1 MENYPGAAAN
11 SQFSILNS
19 QFSNLNK
26 FIMNVHFIAIGGSAM
41 HNLAIALHQ
50 KGYHVTGSD
59 DEIFDPA
66 RGRLERYGLLPES
79 YGWHPE
85 RITPNLD
92 AIVLGMHARA
102 DNPEL
107 LRAQELGIKIFS
119 YPEYLYEQS
128 KTKTR
133 VVIGGS
139 HGKTTTTAMILHVLQ
154 HCGIEADYMVGAQ
167 LEGFEVMVRLSETAK
182 VMVIEGDEYLT
193 SPIDRRPKFHLYKPH
208 VAIVTGIEWD
218 HINVFPTFEIYKD
231 QFAQFINL
239 IEPGGRL
246 IYCNDDAEVRD
257 VALKNTRTDI
267 AEQPYDVPP
276 HEVVEGITY
285 LNTAHGRVPL
295 RVFGNHNLLNLT
307 AARYACN
314 SLGVTDEQFDE
325 AIQSFGG
332 ASKRLELVKATMDCA
347 VYKDFAHAPSKLRA
361 TIAAMK
367 GQYPDRRLVAC
378 MELHTFS
385 SLTAE
390 FLKQY
395 AGTMDRA
402 DVPFVYYSQHALQ
415 LKKLPDLDPEQVK
428 ASFANERVRVFTD
441 SKQMVEELRKMHW
454 QDANLL
460 MMSSGNFDGIDFK
473 QLADELI

>member
-1 MENYPGAAAN
+1 MISLYG
-11 SQFSILNS
+11 SQHVNISKYQRINE
-19 QFSNLNK
+19 

-41 HNLAIALHQ
+41 HNLAIALRL

-66 RGRLERYGLLPES
+66 KSRLQRYGLLPAS

-85 RITPNLD
+85 RITPDLD
-92 AIVLGMHARA
+92 AIVLGMHARK

-107 LRAQELGIKIFS
+107 LRAQELGIKIYS

-128 KTKTR
+128 KDKTR

-154 HCGIEADYMVGAQ
+154 HCGVEADYMVGAQ

-182 VMVIEGDEYLT
+182 VMVLEGDEYLT
-193 SPIDRRPKFHLYKPH
+193 SPIDLRPKFHLYRPH

-246 IYCNDDAEVRD
+246 IYCNNDPEVRD
-257 VALKNTRTDI
+257 VALKNQREDI
-267 AEQPYDVPP
+267 TKQPYDVPD
-276 HEVVEGITY
+276 HKVVNGVTCLLPETSVP
-285 LNTAHGRVPL
+285 VPL
-295 RVFGNHNLLNLT
+295 KIFGRHNLLNLT

-314 SLGVTDEQFDE
+314 ALGISDEQFNE

-332 ASKRLELVKATMDCA
+332 ASKRLELVKKTDESA

-367 GQYPDRRLVAC
+367 EQYPDRRLVAC

-395 AGTMDRA
+395 AGTMDNA

-415 LKKLPDLDPEQVK
+415 LKKLPNLDPEQVK
-428 ASFANERVRVFTD
+428 ASFANDKVRVFTD
-441 SKQMVEELRKMHW
+441 SKQMVEELRGMSWKG
-454 QDANLL
+454 ANLL

-473 QLADELI
+473 QLADELVD

>member
-1 MENYPGAAAN
+1 
-11 SQFSILNS
+11 
-19 QFSNLNK
+19 
-26 FIMNVHFIAIGGSAM
+26 MNVHFIAIGGSAM
-41 HNLAIALHQ
+41 HNLAIALHL

-66 RGRLERYGLLPES
+66 KSRLLRYGLLPES

-85 RITPNLD
+85 RITKNLD
-92 AIVLGMHARA
+92 AIVLGMHARI

-107 LRAQELGIKIFS
+107 LKAQELGLKIFS

-128 KTKTR
+128 KGKTR
-133 VVIGGS
+133 VVVGGS

-231 QFAQFINL
+231 QFAQFVNL

-267 AEQPYDVPP
+267 AKQPYDVPP

-285 LNTAHGRVPL
+285 LDTAHGRVPL

-332 ASKRLELVKATMDCA
+332 ASKRLELVKATKDCA

-367 GQYPDRRLVAC
+367 EQYPDRRLVAC

-428 ASFANERVRVFTD
+428 DSFANERVRVFTD

>member
-1 MENYPGAAAN
+1 
-11 SQFSILNS
+11 
-19 QFSNLNK
+19 
-26 FIMNVHFIAIGGSAM
+26 M
-41 HNLAIALHQ
+41 HNLAIALHL

-66 RGRLERYGLLPES
+66 KSRLQRYGLLPES

-85 RITPNLD
+85 RITKDLD
-92 AIVLGMHARA
+92 AIVLGMHARI

-107 LRAQELGIKIFS
+107 LKAQELGLKIFS

-128 KTKTR
+128 KGKTR
-133 VVIGGS
+133 VVVGGS

-167 LEGFEVMVRLSETAK
+167 LEGFDVMVRLSETAK

-231 QFAQFINL
+231 QFAQFVNL

-267 AEQPYDVPP
+267 AKQPYDVPP
-276 HEVVEGITY
+276 HEVLEGITY
-285 LNTAHGRVPL
+285 LDTAHGRVPL

-367 GQYPDRRLVAC
+367 GQYPNRRLVAC

-402 DVPFVYYSQHALQ
+402 DVPYVYFSQHALQ

>member
-1 MENYPGAAAN
+1 
-11 SQFSILNS
+11 
-19 QFSNLNK
+19 
-26 FIMNVHFIAIGGSAM
+26 MNVHFIAIGGSAM
-41 HNLAIALHQ
+41 HNLAIALHL

-66 RGRLERYGLLPES
+66 KSRLQRYGLLPES

-85 RITPNLD
+85 RITKDLD
-92 AIVLGMHARA
+92 AIVLGMHARI

-107 LRAQELGIKIFS
+107 LKAQELGLKIFS

-128 KTKTR
+128 KGKTR
-133 VVIGGS
+133 VVVGGS

-231 QFAQFINL
+231 QFAQFVNL

-267 AEQPYDVPP
+267 AKQPYDVPP

-285 LNTAHGRVPL
+285 LDTAHGRVPL

-332 ASKRLELVKATMDCA
+332 ASKRLELVKATKDCA

-367 GQYPDRRLVAC
+367 EQYPDRRLVAC

-441 SKQMVEELRKMHW
+441 SKQIVEELCKMHW

-473 QLADELI
+473 LLADELI

>member
-1 MENYPGAAAN
+1 M
-11 SQFSILNS
+11 
-19 QFSNLNK
+19 K
-26 FIMNVHFIAIGGSAM
+26 VHFIAIGGSAM
-41 HNLAIALHQ
+41 HNLAIAMHL
-50 KGYHVTGSD
+50 KGYTVTGSD

-66 RGRLERYGLLPES
+66 RGRLQRYGLLPDS

-85 RITPNLD
+85 RITNDLD

-107 LRAQELGIKIFS
+107 LRSQELGVKVYS

-128 KTKTR
+128 KDKTR

-257 VALKNTRTDI
+257 VALKNSRTDI
-267 AEQPYDVPP
+267 AKQPYDVPP

-332 ASKRLELVKATMDCA
+332 ASKRLELVKATGHSA

-415 LKKLPDLDPEQVK
+415 LKKLPSLDPEQVR
-428 ASFANERVRVFTD
+428 AAFANERVRVFTD

>member
-1 MENYPGAAAN
+1 
-11 SQFSILNS
+11 
-19 QFSNLNK
+19 
-26 FIMNVHFIAIGGSAM
+26 M
-41 HNLAIALHQ
+41 HNLAIALHL

-66 RGRLERYGLLPES
+66 KSRLQRYGLLPES

-85 RITPNLD
+85 RITKDLD
-92 AIVLGMHARA
+92 AIVLGMHARI

-107 LRAQELGIKIFS
+107 LKAQELGLKIFS

-128 KTKTR
+128 KGKTR
-133 VVIGGS
+133 VVVGGS

-231 QFAQFINL
+231 QFAQFVNL

-267 AEQPYDVPP
+267 AKQPYDVPT

-285 LNTAHGRVPL
+285 LDTAHGRVPL

-332 ASKRLELVKATMDCA
+332 ASKRLELVKATKDCA

-367 GQYPDRRLVAC
+367 GQYPNRLLVAC

>member
-1 MENYPGAAAN
+1 
-11 SQFSILNS
+11 
-19 QFSNLNK
+19 
-26 FIMNVHFIAIGGSAM
+26 
-41 HNLAIALHQ
+41 
-50 KGYHVTGSD
+50 
-59 DEIFDPA
+59 
-66 RGRLERYGLLPES
+66 LLK
-79 YGWHPE
+79 
-85 RITPNLD
+85 
-92 AIVLGMHARA
+92 
-102 DNPEL
+102 
-107 LRAQELGIKIFS
+107 AQELGLKIFS

-128 KTKTR
+128 KGKTR
-133 VVIGGS
+133 VVVGGS

-231 QFAQFINL
+231 QFAQFVNL

-246 IYCNDDAEVRD
+246 IYCNDDPEVRD
-257 VALKNTRTDI
+257 VAQKNTRTDI
-267 AEQPYDVPP
+267 AKQPYDVPP

-332 ASKRLELVKATMDCA
+332 ASKRLELVKATEHCA

-428 ASFANERVRVFTD
+428 ASFANDKVRVFTD
-441 SKQMVEELRKMHW
+441 SKQMV
-454 QDANLL
+454 DAVIQIFKQSGSQAINLL

>member
-1 MENYPGAAAN
+1 
-11 SQFSILNS
+11 
-19 QFSNLNK
+19 
-26 FIMNVHFIAIGGSAM
+26 MNVHFIAIGGSAM
-41 HNLAIALHQ
+41 HNLAIALHL

-66 RGRLERYGLLPES
+66 KSRLQRYGLLPES

-85 RITPNLD
+85 RITKNLD
-92 AIVLGMHARA
+92 AIVLGMHARI

-107 LRAQELGIKIFS
+107 LKAQELGLKIFS

-133 VVIGGS
+133 VVVGGS

-231 QFAQFINL
+231 QFAQFVNL

-257 VALKNTRTDI
+257 VALMNTRTDI
-267 AEQPYDVPP
+267 AKQPYDVPP

-285 LNTAHGRVPL
+285 LDTAHGRVPL

-332 ASKRLELVKATMDCA
+332 ASKRLELVKATKDCA

-367 GQYPDRRLVAC
+367 GQYPNRRLVAC

>member
-1 MENYPGAAAN
+1 M
-11 SQFSILNS
+11 
-19 QFSNLNK
+19 K
-26 FIMNVHFIAIGGSAM
+26 VHFIAIGGSAM
-41 HNLAIALHQ
+41 HNLAIAMHL
-50 KGYHVTGSD
+50 KGYTVTGSD

-66 RGRLERYGLLPES
+66 KSRLQRYGLLPDS

-85 RITPNLD
+85 RITNDLD

-107 LRAQELGIKIFS
+107 LRAQELGIKIYS

-128 KTKTR
+128 KDKTR

-139 HGKTTTTAMILHVLQ
+139 HGKTTTTAMILHVLY

-208 VAIVTGIEWD
+208 VAIITGIEWD

-231 QFAQFINL
+231 QFAQFVNL

-267 AEQPYDVPP
+267 AKQPYDVPP
-276 HEVVEGITY
+276 HEVTEGITY
-285 LNTAHGRVPL
+285 LTAHGRVPL
-295 RVFGNHNLLNLT
+295 RVFGRHNLLNLT

-314 SLGVTDEQFDE
+314 ALGLAGEQFDE

-332 ASKRLELVKATMDCA
+332 ASKRLELVKKSSAAA
-347 VYKDFAHAPSKLRA
+347 VYRDFAHAPSKLRA

-367 GQYPDRRLVAC
+367 EQYPNRRLVAC

-415 LKKLPDLDPEQVK
+415 LKKLPDLDPEQVRQ
-428 ASFANERVRVFTD
+428 AFANERVQVFTD
-441 SKQMVEELRKMHW
+441 SKQMVEVLRGMKW
-454 QDANLL
+454 VDANLL
-460 MMSSGNFDGIDFK
+460 LMSSGNFDGIDFK
-473 QLADELI
+473 QLSDELI